1 MTWKLFIRFNR
12 TLKTYGARFISQPK
26 LILASSSPYR
36 CELLQRL
43 GVDFSCIVP
52 EVDET
57 RGQNEDGPAIALR
70 LAKAKAMAVAAVHS
84 QAVVIGSDQVLTNA
98 GEILGKPGN
107 HDNAR
112 IQLRKMSGNTAI
124 FSTGLCVHNPE
135 LKQTESGVVDY
146 KVTFRELTECEI
158 DRYLYAEEPY
168 DCAGSFKSE
177 KLGISLVHHMQGDD
191 PTALVGLPLIELSRM
206 LRNAGFQLP

>member
-1 MTWKLFIRFNR
+1 M
-12 TLKTYGARFISQPK
+12 LKTYGASGILQPK

-52 EVDET
+52 DVDET
-57 RGQNEDGPAIALR
+57 CEQNEDGHAIALR
-70 LAKAKAMAVAAVHS
+70 LARAKALAVAAGHP
-84 QAVVIGSDQVLTNA
+84 QAVVIGSDQVLTSA
-98 GEILGKPGN
+98 GEIMGKPGN

-112 IQLRKMSGNTAI
+112 VQLRKMSGNTAI
-124 FSTGLCVHNPE
+124 FSTGLCVLNPE
-135 LKQTESGVVDY
+135 LNQTESGVVDY
-146 KVTFRELTECEI
+146 EVTFRDLTDAEI
-158 DRYLYAEEPY
+158 DRYLDAEKPY

-177 KLGISLVHHMQGDD
+177 KLGITLVHHMQGDD